1 MHKLILNTVKPRF
14 TAGFG
19 EAKTWRKSAIG
30 VCSKLRF
37 WFFGVQNFAKS
48 VGKAFTHKG
57 DISDSLTIVFGTLIS
72 NDEVVR
78 CLLP

>member
-19 EAKTWRKSAIG
+19 
-30 VCSKLRF
+30 
-37 WFFGVQNFAKS
+37 VQNFAQS
-48 VGKAFTHKG
+48 VEKAFIHKG